1 MLDYPV
7 VRPRTQ
13 TVTRHTYLPLHCL
26 TLLLF
31 WLTACA
37 CDQIAY
43 RQMNDPGR
51 DAWQQ
56 PKAVIEALH
65 ISPGARV
72 ADLGAGGGYFT
83 FPLAEAVGPEGNVY
97 AVDTEDESLR
107 FIEKDAA
114 QRGRIPRQVALILA
128 TPNNP
133 HLPTSGVDLIFT
145 CNTYH
150 HLSKRVSYMQ
160 ALAGFLRPNGRIAI
174 IDFKEGSWL
183 GSLFGH
189 ATSKDTVRQEMKTA
203 GYRLINDFDFLSK
216 QHFQVFSP
224 TAHE

>member
-1 MLDYPV
+1 M
-7 VRPRTQ
+7 RPHIQ
-13 TVTRHTYLPLHCL
+13 AVTRRTYLPLHCL
-26 TLLLF
+26 TLLLI
-31 WLTACA
+31 WLTA

-43 RQMNDPGR
+43 RQMNEPGR
-51 DAWQQ
+51 EAWQQ
-56 PKAVIEALH
+56 PKAVVEALH
-65 ISPGARV
+65 IPPGARI

-83 FPLAEAVGPEGNVY
+83 FPLAEAVGPEGHVY

-107 FIEKDAA
+107 FIEQNAA
-114 QRGRIPRQVALILA
+114 RRGGMPRQVTLILA

-133 HLPTSGVDLIFT
+133 HLPTSSVDLIFT

-150 HLSKRVSYMQ
+150 HLSDRVSYMQ

-189 ATSKDTVRQEMKTA
+189 ATSKDMVRQEMKAA
-203 GYRLINDFDFLSK
+203 GYRLINNFDFLPK

-224 TAHE
+224 MAHE

>member
-1 MLDYPV
+1 MT
-7 VRPRTQ
+7 RRTC
-13 TVTRHTYLPLHCL
+13 LPLHCL

-31 WLTACA
+31 CLTA

-43 RQMNDPGR
+43 RQMNEPGR

-56 PKAVIEALH
+56 PKTVIEALH
-65 ISPGARV
+65 IPSGARV

-83 FPLAEAVGPEGNVY
+83 FPLAEAVGLEGHVY
-97 AVDTEDESLR
+97 TVDTEDESLR
-107 FIEKDAA
+107 FIEQDAA
-114 QRGRIPRQVALILA
+114 QRGGMPRQVTLILA

-150 HLSKRVSYMQ
+150 HLSDRVSYMR

-189 ATSKDTVRQEMKTA
+189 ATSKDMVRQEMKAA
-203 GYRLINDFDFLSK
+203 GYRLINDFDFLPK

-224 TAHE
+224 ATHE

>member
-1 MLDYPV
+1 MPDYPV

-13 TVTRHTYLPLHCL
+13 PMARRLYLPLYCL
-26 TLLLF
+26 PLLLF
-31 WLTACA
+31 CLPG

-65 ISPGARV
+65 ISPGAHV

-83 FPLAEAVGPEGNVY
+83 FPLAEAVGPEGKVY

-114 QRGRIPRQVALILA
+114 QRGGMPPQVELVLA
-128 TPNNP
+128 KPNDP
-133 HLPTSGVDLIFT
+133 HLPVHRMDLIFT
-145 CNTYH
+145 CDTYH
-150 HLSKRVSYMQ
+150 HLPNRVAYLTS
-160 ALAGFLRPNGRIAI
+160 LARYLRPNGRIAI

-189 ATSKDTVRQEMKTA
+189 ATSKDRVRQEMKAA

-224 TAHE
+224 TTHE

>member
-1 MLDYPV
+1 
-7 VRPRTQ
+7 
-13 TVTRHTYLPLHCL
+13 VTRRTYLPLPCL
-26 TLLLF
+26 TLLLI
-31 WLTACA
+31 WLTA

-114 QRGRIPRQVALILA
+114 QRGGIPRQVALILA

-150 HLSKRVSYMQ
+150 HLSERLSYMQ

>member
-1 MLDYPV
+1 M
-7 VRPRTQ
+7 RPHIQ
-13 TVTRHTYLPLHCL
+13 AVTRRTYLPLHCL
-26 TLLLF
+26 TLLLI
-31 WLTACA
+31 WLTA

-43 RQMNDPGR
+43 RQMNEPGR
-51 DAWQQ
+51 EAWQQ
-56 PKAVIEALH
+56 PKAVVEALH
-65 ISPGARV
+65 IPPGARI

-83 FPLAEAVGPEGNVY
+83 FPLAEAVGPEGHVY

-107 FIEKDAA
+107 FIEQDAA
-114 QRGRIPRQVALILA
+114 RRGGMPRQVTLILA

-150 HLSKRVSYMQ
+150 HLSDRVSYMQ

-189 ATSKDTVRQEMKTA
+189 ATSEDTVRQEMKAA
-203 GYRLINDFDFLSK
+203 GYHLINDFDFLSK

-224 TAHE
+224 TTHE